1 MNRTHF
7 KNTSPTKIAKVIFT
21 LALVPVLSACT
32 AKFEALNEVASEAVQ
47 GVTCSNSQNK
57 LFNVSYK
64 ALLDLDAEPS
74 IADYENI
81 FSQVL
86 LNTQMSGDDKTRFLV
101 LIKEFYSIMQMIPH
115 QNKQELLAKVSAAEI
130 GSQESLEAE
139 ATQKKLKVF
148 EKKWQAFAASQDSNC
163 QDATNVPDQPI
174 AVTNDQHP
182 ISFSGLKVMATA
194 YQSCDSV
201 REAPLDGNS
210 KSISGVQI
218 IGTHPNGVGK
228 RRVVS
233 NVDDLMRTDPYYQKS
248 EISSGCYDVRKFPM
262 IYDYGGKPVAS
273 SDPKGKLNYFSDAG
287 SGTSVLGVDCAG
299 YVFSAIAVAGLRLS
313 PGKQMKGSLVYGLS
327 ARMFME
333 PEKNGLSC
341 FAKLMVGQS
350 GTVKAGDIISQ
361 NGHVVLV
368 DSVGADPL
376 GILSISNIADCGRI
390 SVDDIDFII
399 SQSSP
404 SIGGVGINRFVAK
417 DYLKGNSTMRAGVLA
432 YAQQACRAR
441 LSGQNV
447 APKTSDIQ
455 IVRHKMT
462 SDCLDQSIHMQGE
475 ACVEQCFM

>member
-1 MNRTHF
+1 MNNKLSKT
-7 KNTSPTKIAKVIFT
+7 TDVT
-21 LALVPVLSACT
+21 LAMALVLILSACT
-32 AKFEALNEVASEAVQ
+32 AKFEALHEVASDVVQ
-47 GVTCSNSQNK
+47 GVTCNNSQNK

-64 ALLDLDAEPS
+64 ALLDIDAEPS
-74 IADYENI
+74 VNDYEKI

-86 LNTQMSGDDKTRFLV
+86 SKSQMSAADKSQFLILV
-101 LIKEFYSIMQMIPH
+101 KEFYSILQNIPH
-115 QNKQELLAKVSAAEI
+115 ENRQEFLAKVSAAEI
-130 GSQESLEAE
+130 GSQENSEAK
-139 ATQKKLKVF
+139 ATQEKLKIF
-148 EKKWQAFAASQDSNC
+148 DKKWQAFAASQDSSC
-163 QDATNVPDQPI
+163 QDPVSVPDHPI
-174 AVTNDQHP
+174 AVENNQHP
-182 ISFSGLKVMATA
+182 ISISGLKVMATA

-201 REAPLDGNS
+201 REAPLDGSS

-228 RRVVS
+228 RRVIS
-233 NVDDLMRTDPYYQKS
+233 SVDDLMRTDPYYQKS
-248 EISSGCYDVRKFPM
+248 EISSSCYDVRKFPM

-313 PGKQMKGSLVYGLS
+313 PGKQLKGSLVYGVS

-376 GILSISNIADCGRI
+376 GILSVSNIADCDHI
-390 SVDDIDFII
+390 SLDNIDFVI

-441 LSGQNV
+441 LAGQNV
-447 APKTSDIQ
+447 AAKTSDIQ

-462 SDCLDQSIHMQGE
+462 TECLDQSIHMQGE